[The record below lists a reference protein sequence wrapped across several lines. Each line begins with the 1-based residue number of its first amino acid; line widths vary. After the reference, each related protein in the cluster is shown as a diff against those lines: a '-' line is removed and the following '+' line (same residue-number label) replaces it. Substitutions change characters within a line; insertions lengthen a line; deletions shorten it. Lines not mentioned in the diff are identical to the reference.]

1 MSKKAQLYIVLTAL
15 AGITALKV
23 GLDPWQSDDA
33 VRFISYFLLSAVASG
48 CKVNLPGVTGTMS
61 VNFLFILI
69 AIVELRLPETMLI
82 AWAATLFQC
91 FWRSKSRPMPVQI
104 LFNVSNVAIATMAAY
119 YAYHLTVSTP
129 GFGLAALLLLAACVY
144 FVTNTFSVAMVI
156 SLTEGKRPGKVW
168 KECYFWSFPYY
179 MAGAAISGLL
189 SAANHFLGW
198 QISLLIFPVI
208 YWMYR
213 SYRLYLGRLEDEKKH
228 VEDMAGLHLRTIEA
242 LALAIEAKDD
252 TTHSHLRRVQMYAV
266 EVAKELGLSDSE
278 VQALRA
284 AALLHDIGKLAVPEH
299 IISKPGRL
307 SAVEFEKMKIH
318 PVVGAEILEKVGFPY
333 PVAPIVRCHHEKW
346 DGSGYPEGLAGENI
360 PIGARILGAVD
371 CLDALSS
378 DRQYR
383 RAIPLVK
390 AMEHVSSEAGRS
402 FDPRV
407 VEILERR
414 YLDLERIMNG
424 EQTKTPRLW
433 KDIKIERGV
442 APAAGF
448 EKSEKKDS
456 QSGEGGRVDFLTS
469 IAAARQ
475 EAQSLF
481 ELTNELGNSLSLD
494 ETLSVLALRLKRMC
508 PYDCVAIYICRGNK
522 LVPEYVNGDNFHL
535 FSSLE
540 IPMGEGVSGWVAENK
555 KPIINGNPSVEP
567 GYLNDVS
574 KFSTLN
580 SALAVPL
587 EGLEGVVGVLTLYH
601 AAKDAF
607 TLDHLRILL
616 AVTHKIA
623 LSIENALRYRQAETS
638 AVTDALTR
646 LPNARSLFLHLDSEV
661 ARCKRENSPLTVLV
675 CDLDGFKQV
684 NDRFGHL
691 EGNKVLRTVA
701 QGLQENC
708 REYDYVA
715 RMGGDEFVI
724 VLPGHPLE
732 AVATK
737 ARILSEI
744 ATQAGRLHC
753 GENLLSMSVGEAM
766 FPLDGMDAEQLL
778 AAADRRMYHVK
789 HENKQTGELIELR
802 ERPANR
808 GLALVG

>member
-1 MSKKAQLYIVLTAL
+1 
-15 AGITALKV
+15 
-23 GLDPWQSDDA
+23 
-33 VRFISYFLLSAVASG
+33 
-48 CKVNLPGVTGTMS
+48 
-61 VNFLFILI
+61 
-69 AIVELRLPETMLI
+69 
-82 AWAATLFQC
+82 
-91 FWRSKSRPMPVQI
+91 
-104 LFNVSNVAIATMAAY
+104 
-119 YAYHLTVSTP
+119 
-129 GFGLAALLLLAACVY
+129 
-144 FVTNTFSVAMVI
+144 
-156 SLTEGKRPGKVW
+156 
-168 KECYFWSFPYY
+168 
-179 MAGAAISGLL
+179 
-189 SAANHFLGW
+189 
-198 QISLLIFPVI
+198 
-208 YWMYR
+208 
-213 SYRLYLGRLEDEKKH
+213 
-228 VEDMAGLHLRTIEA
+228 
-242 LALAIEAKDD
+242 
-252 TTHSHLRRVQMYAV
+252 
-266 EVAKELGLSDSE
+266 
-278 VQALRA
+278 
-284 AALLHDIGKLAVPEH
+284 
-299 IISKPGRL
+299 
-307 SAVEFEKMKIH
+307 
-318 PVVGAEILEKVGFPY
+318 
-333 PVAPIVRCHHEKW
+333 
-346 DGSGYPEGLAGENI
+346 
-360 PIGARILGAVD
+360 
-371 CLDALSS
+371 
-378 DRQYR
+378 
-383 RAIPLVK
+383 
-390 AMEHVSSEAGRS
+390 
-402 FDPRV
+402 
-407 VEILERR
+407 
-414 YLDLERIMNG
+414 
-424 EQTKTPRLW
+424 
-433 KDIKIERGV
+433 
-442 APAAGF
+442 
-448 EKSEKKDS
+448 
-456 QSGEGGRVDFLTS
+456 
-469 IAAARQ
+469 
-475 EAQSLF
+475 
-481 ELTNELGNSLSLD
+481 
-494 ETLSVLALRLKRMC
+494 
-508 PYDCVAIYICRGNK
+508 
-522 LVPEYVNGDNFHL
+522 VNGDNFHL

-732 AVATK
+732 AVGTK

-789 HENKQTGELIELR
+789 HDHKQTGELIELR